1 MPRDQD
7 FDLPEEGAELPTGG
21 RPKDGIDKDGNL
33 DSGHIE
39 VSRDEPEAT
48 EEQKQMTFMDH
59 LSDLRNMILWIIG
72 GVALAAIVGG
82 IYIEEIINYVLLLP
96 AKNAG
101 MKLQNQQPYG
111 QVYFFFKTILWAG
124 VVLSLP
130 HTLYQ
135 IWRFVE
141 PALYKNEKSWAK
153 TIVLFTTFC
162 FISGITFAYFVM
174 LPPML
179 SFASGFGSDLI
190 LNLTDI
196 NMYWDTIMMVILA
209 AGLFFEMP
217 MVSYVLSRGGMLSP
231 GVLRKYRRHSIV
243 IILILAAIITP
254 SPDPLNQ
261 TIVAGP
267 IYILYEISILISA
280 WAFKKYAEP
289 LT

>member
-7 FDLPEEGAELPTGG
+7 FPELEPQKSTSENQAEEDSYVDSGSATAEIENPEENESKGMGFMQHLAELRST
-21 RPKDGIDKDGNL
+21 L
-33 DSGHIE
+33 
-39 VSRDEPEAT
+39 
-48 EEQKQMTFMDH
+48 
-59 LSDLRNMILWIIG
+59 LWI
-72 GVALAAIVGG
+72 VAGIAVAAILGG
-82 IYIEEIINYVLLLP
+82 IFIEEIIDYVLLLP
-96 AKNAG
+96 AKNAN

-111 QVYFFFKTILWAG
+111 QVYFFFKTVLWCG
-124 VVLSLP
+124 IVVSLP

-141 PALYKNEKSWAK
+141 PALYKHEKSWAK

-162 FISGITFAYFVM
+162 FLSGISFAYFVM

-179 SFASGFGSDLI
+179 SFASDFGSDMI

-196 NMYWDTIMMVILA
+196 NEYWDTIMMVILA

-217 MVSYVLSRGGMLSP
+217 MVSYVLSRGGLLSP

-254 SPDPLNQ
+254 SPDPVNQ

-267 IYILYEISILISA
+267 IYLLYEISILVSS